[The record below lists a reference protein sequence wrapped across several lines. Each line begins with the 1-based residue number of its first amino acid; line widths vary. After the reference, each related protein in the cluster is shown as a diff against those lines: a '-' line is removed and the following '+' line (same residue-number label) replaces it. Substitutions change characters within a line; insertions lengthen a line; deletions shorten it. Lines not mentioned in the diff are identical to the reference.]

1 MKNLAIV
8 PLMAIILLFTMPQAF
23 GAWGVSEKSVKK
35 WEPKKLCEKS
45 AELEIKKD
53 WKAVAIIAKEI
64 AARPDIDSSVCVEIS
79 KEREKEITS
88 KKRNARTSEIA
99 DDEMEILQ
107 GAKKSGLEKYGRDY
121 FRNLV
126 RASCGREELDENL
139 IKDYENYV
147 AAMLPTAY
155 KRSAHIATN
164 AIQSEAHGFE
174 LGLTLASTVGP
185 NLCSDKAINAFDRL
199 IDLYVDTQIEPKTNQ
214 NIDIEL
220 KAGQN
225 KKEIVEEIGDP
236 VLVQSL
242 NSIEVQHFCRTGVA
256 PISDEFLA
264 LYFLNDSL
272 LYSQRYTGSGKL
284 GDCAEFAG
292 QGGYEVP
299 EAIKAIVGFSG
310 E

>member
-1 MKNLAIV
+1 MKNLV
-8 PLMAIILLFTMPQAF
+8 AIILLFTVPQAF

-45 AELEIKKD
+45 AELEIKED

-64 AARPDIDSSVCVEIS
+64 AARPDLDISVCMDIS
-79 KEREKEITS
+79 KERQKEITS
-88 KKRNARTSEIA
+88 KKRDARTSELTA
-99 DDEMEILQ
+99 DAHEKLK
-107 GAKKSGLEKYGRDY
+107 AARKSGVEKYGRSY
-121 FRNLV
+121 YRNLV
-126 RASCGREELDENL
+126 RASCKREELDENL
-139 IKDYENYV
+139 VEDYQDYV
-147 AAMLPTAY
+147 AAMLHQNYKAY
-155 KRSAHIATN
+155 AHIAAN
-164 AIQSEAHGFE
+164 AILNEAQGFQ
-174 LGLTLASTVGP
+174 LGITLASTVGP
-185 NLCSDKAINAFDRL
+185 SLCSDTAIKSFDRV
-199 IDLYVDTQIEPKTNQ
+199 IDMYVDNQVEPVTNQ

-225 KKEIVEEIGDP
+225 KKKIVEEIGDP

-256 PISDEFLA
+256 PSSDEFLA

-272 LYSQRYTGSGKL
+272 LYSQRYTGTAKL

-299 EAIKAIVGFSG
+299 EAIKAIVGQSATP
-310 E
+310 

>member
-1 MKNLAIV
+1 MKN
-8 PLMAIILLFTMPQAF
+8 LMAIILLFTIPQAF

-53 WKAVAIIAKEI
+53 WKAVSIIAKEI
-64 AARPDIDSSVCVEIS
+64 AARADIDLSVCMDIS

-88 KKRNARTSEIA
+88 KKRNASMSQIEA
-99 DDEMEILQ
+99 DALEILRT
-107 GAKKSGLEKYGRDY
+107 AKKSGLEKYGRDY
-121 FRNLV
+121 LRNLV
-126 RASCGREELDENL
+126 RASCNREERDQNL
-139 IKDYENYV
+139 GEDYLNYV
-147 AAMLPTAY
+147 AAMFPSSST
-155 KRSAHIATN
+155 RHAHLATN
-164 AIQSEAHGFE
+164 GIKSEARGFE
-174 LGLTLASTVGP
+174 LGLTLASTLAP
-185 NLCSDKAINAFDRL
+185 TLCSDEAINAFDRL
-199 IDLYVDTQIEPKTNQ
+199 IDLYVDIQIEPKTNQ

-225 KKEIVEEIGDP
+225 KKKIVEEIGDP
-236 VLVQSL
+236 VLVQSF
-242 NSIEVQHFCRTGVA
+242 NSIEVQHFCRTGGA
-256 PISDEFLA
+256 DSIGHEFLA

-272 LYSQRYTGSGKL
+272 LYSQRYTGPGKL
-284 GDCAEFAG
+284 GDCAESAA